1 MRSSTGWAVAACVAA
16 GVLTAGMSAMAAE
29 PPLPRY
35 ALTVALDPGESRLEG
50 SMLATLLPEM
60 GDRVTFVLHR
70 GLSPRTGTP
79 GATLARVGERDH
91 LEIWEISLPGPAREF
106 SLAWQGIIEHPLE
119 QVGEEYARGQ
129 KETPGTIRG
138 DGVFLSDATG
148 WYPVIE
154 GLRHVFLLDVTA
166 PAGWEI
172 VSQGRRTRHELD
184 GGVARIRWE
193 SDEPQAEVWLVG
205 GPLTEYARTVGDR
218 QAMVFLRQP
227 DPALAGKYLDATF
240 QYIDLYSRL
249 VGPYPYAKFALVE
262 NFWET
267 GYGMPSFTL
276 LGSQV
281 IRLPFILTTSYPHE
295 ILHNWWGNS
304 VGIDYA
310 SGNWGEGLTAYL
322 SDHLMKEQRGEGAEP
337 RLTTLQ
343 KYADYVRGGRDLP
356 LAEFR
361 SRHGSVS
368 EAVGYGKGS
377 MLFHMLRLELGDPA
391 FVEGLRDF
399 YRTWKFRAASF
410 DDLRASFERA
420 SGRAL
425 GAFFDT
431 WVKRSGAPVL
441 ALGRVTAEP
450 LDGGRWRLVG
460 SLRQGQQEDPYPI
473 TVPVAV
479 TMEGVRDAFLARVR
493 MDGREAGLSLDLP
506 GRPVRVDVDPEYDL
520 FRRLDPGEIPPA
532 ISRAFGAGKAVIV
545 LPVGAPEP
553 MAAAWRSFAE
563 TLRGIGPGS
572 TQVVTDAE
580 MDAPPPGE
588 SVWLLGWENRLLPAV
603 TASLARLGGEVR
615 PAGVSMGGTDVARV
629 GHVVV
634 ATGSHPTD
642 AGETLLWIAADTP
655 AALPGLGRKLPHYH
669 KYSFLGFEGDEPA
682 NVLKGRW
689 EVTDSPLTLFLGAG
703 RPARGS
709 LPARKALAELPA
721 VFDAARMS
729 ATVTGLASTEGAG
742 RVFGSSPATG
752 TARAATYIAREM
764 AAAGLA
770 PGADGGG
777 WFQEFDATAGEPP
790 RKGALRN
797 VIGLL
802 PGSDPALASERIVV
816 GAHFDAL
823 VPPGAD
829 DNASGVAVMLELAR
843 HLAGTLKPL
852 RTIVF
857 AAFDGEEWGRL
868 GSRRYVDSPPGV
880 LPGPVMAMVNLD
892 TVGRLGKR
900 LIAIGAPSAR
910 EWVHILRGAGFVT
923 GVEIDTPSADLDAGD
938 HLSFREKGTP
948 AIQLFTGPHA
958 DYHRPTDTPERVD
971 AGGLA
976 RVAAVASEV
985 VGYLAGRKE
994 PLTPAGA
1001 VPAQAAGGGDGQA
1014 RKVSIGTVPD
1024 FAWDGT
1030 GMRISGAVA
1039 GSPAEKA
1046 GLRDGD
1052 VIVSL
1057 DGREVGS
1064 LREFSTVLKTLS
1076 AGATVKL
1083 RWLRGETA
1091 MEADLT
1097 VEAR

>member
-1 MRSSTGWAVAACVAA
+1 
-16 GVLTAGMSAMAAE
+16 
-29 PPLPRY
+29 
-35 ALTVALDPGESRLEG
+35 
-50 SMLATLLPEM
+50 
-60 GDRVTFVLHR
+60 
-70 GLSPRTGTP
+70 
-79 GATLARVGERDH
+79 LARAGEEDH
-91 LEIWEISLPGPAREF
+91 LEHWSVTLAPGSRMFE
-106 SLAWQGIIEHPLE
+106 LAWEGRIDHPLE

-138 DGVFLSDATG
+138 DGVFLSDTTG
-148 WYPVIE
+148 WYPVID
-154 GLRHVFLLDVTA
+154 GLRHSFSLDVNA
-166 PAGWEI
+166 PSGWEV
-172 VSQGRRTRHELD
+172 VSQGRRTRHERD
-184 GGVARIRWE
+184 AGGTRVRWE

-205 GPLTEYARTVGDR
+205 GPLTEYVRSLGDR
-218 QAMVFLRQP
+218 QAMVFLREP
-227 DPALAGKYLDATF
+227 DAALAGKYLDATF
-240 QYIDLYSRL
+240 QYVDLYSRL
-249 VGPYPYAKFALVE
+249 IGPYPYGKFALVE

-276 LGSQV
+276 LGPQV

-343 KYADYVRGGRDLP
+343 KYADYARGGRDLP
-356 LAEFR
+356 LTEFR

-368 EAVGYGKGS
+368 EAVGYGKGA
-377 MLFHMLRLELGDPA
+377 MLFHMLRLELGDRL
-391 FVEGLRDF
+391 FVEGLREF
-399 YRTWKFRAASF
+399 YRTWKFRGASF
-410 DDLRASFERA
+410 GDLRASFELV
-420 SGRAL
+420 SGRDL
-425 GAFFDT
+425 SGFFRT
-431 WVKRSGAPVL
+431 WVERPGAPVL
-441 ALGRVTAEP
+441 AVERVSAALLE
-450 LDGGRWRLVG
+450 GGGWRLEGV
-460 SLRQGQQEDPYPI
+460 LRQIQPEAPYPV

-479 TMEGVRDAFLARVR
+479 TVDGERDARLATVR
-493 MDGREAGLSLDLP
+493 IDGREAPFTVDLP
-506 GRPVRVDVDPEYDL
+506 ARPTRVDVDPEYDL

-545 LPVGAPEP
+545 LPADAPEP
-553 MAAAWRSFAE
+553 MAAAWRDFAGL
-563 TLRGIGPGS
+563 LRGIGPG
-572 TQVVTDAE
+572 TTRVVTDAE
-580 MDAPPPGE
+580 LAAIPPDE
-588 SVWLLGWENRLLPAV
+588 SVWLLGWENRHLPTVAAAV
-603 TASLARLGGEVR
+603 ARLGGEVR
-615 PAGVSMGGTDVARV
+615 APGVRLGGNDLGSAGHSFVAVAR
-629 GHVVV
+629 
-634 ATGSHPTD
+634 HPTD
-642 AGETLLWIAADTP
+642 AAGTLLWIAADTP
-655 AALPGLGRKLPHYH
+655 EALPGLGRKLPHYH

-689 EVTDSPLTLFLGAG
+689 ETADSPLTLFLGTE

-721 VFDAARMS
+721 LFDAARMG

-742 RVFGSSPATG
+742 RLFGSSAETG

-770 PGADGGG
+770 PGAGDGG
-777 WFQEFDATAGEPP
+777 WFQEFEATAGDPP

-816 GAHFDAL
+816 GAHFDAV

-829 DNASGVAVMLELAR
+829 DNASGVAVLLELAR
-843 HLAGTLKPL
+843 HLAGTSKPL

-857 AAFDGEEWGRL
+857 AAFDGEESGRL
-868 GSRRYVDSPPGV
+868 GSRRYVDSPPGA
-880 LPGPVMAMVNLD
+880 LPGPVMAMVSLD
-892 TVGRLGKR
+892 TVGRLGRR
-900 LIAIGAPSAR
+900 LIAIGTPSAR

-938 HLSFREKGTP
+938 HLSFREKGIP

-958 DYHRPTDTPERVD
+958 DYHRPTDIPERID
-971 AGGLA
+971 PAGLA

-985 VGYLAGRKE
+985 VGYLAGRRE

-1001 VPAQAAGGGDGQA
+1001 VPTQGARGDGPA
-1014 RKVSIGTVPD
+1014 RKVSLGTVPD
-1024 FAWDGT
+1024 FAWDGR
-1030 GMRISGAVA
+1030 GMRLSGTMA

-1052 VIVSL
+1052 VIVAV

-1064 LREFSTVLKTLS
+1064 LRDFSTILKSLA
-1076 AGATVKL
+1076 AGAGVRL
-1083 RWLRGETA
+1083 RWLRGDTA

-1097 VEAR
+1097 VESR

>member
-1 MRSSTGWAVAACVAA
+1 MRSLTGWAVAAGVAVRVLAA
-16 GVLTAGMSAMAAE
+16 GVSATAAE

-35 ALTVALDPGESRLEG
+35 ALTVALDPGKSRLEG
-50 SMLATLLPEM
+50 SVRATLPAETGNPL
-60 GDRVTFVLHR
+60 RFVLHR
-70 GLSPRTGTP
+70 GLSPRTVTP
-79 GATLARVGERDH
+79 GATLGRVGERDH
-91 LEIWEISLPGPAREF
+91 LEIWEVSLPGPAREF
-106 SLAWQGIIEHPLE
+106 SLTWQGIIEHPLE

-129 KETPGTIRG
+129 KETPGTIRA

-154 GLRHVFLLDVTA
+154 GLRHAFTLDVSA
-166 PAGWEI
+166 PAGWEV

-184 GGVARIRWE
+184 GGVTRIRWE

-205 GPLTEYARTVGDR
+205 GPLTEYARTLGDR

-240 QYIDLYSRL
+240 QYVDLYSRL
-249 VGPYPYAKFALVE
+249 IGRYPYAKFALVE

-337 RLTTLQ
+337 RQTTLQ
-343 KYADYVRGGRDLP
+343 KYADYVRGGRDQT

-391 FVEGLRDF
+391 FIEGLRDF

-420 SGRAL
+420 SGRGL
-425 GAFFDT
+425 GTFFDT

-441 ALGRVTAEP
+441 ALGRVTAGQ
-450 LDGGRWRLVG
+450 LDGGRWRLAG
-460 SLRQGQQEDPYPI
+460 SLRQGQQDDPYP
-473 TVPVAV
+473 VRVQVAV
-479 TMEGVRDAFLARVR
+479 TMEGVREALPARVR
-493 MDGREAGLSLDLP
+493 MDGREAAFSLDLP

-532 ISRAFGAGKAVIV
+532 ISRAFGAEKAVIV
-545 LPVGAPEP
+545 LPAGAPEP

-572 TQVVTDAE
+572 TRVVTDA
-580 MDAPPPGE
+580 DIDTPPPGE

-603 TASLARLGGEVR
+603 TASLAKLGGEVR
-615 PAGVSMGGTDVARV
+615 PDGVRMGGTDLARA
-629 GHVVV
+629 GHAVV
-634 ATGSHPTD
+634 ATGSHSAD

-721 VFDAARMS
+721 VFDAGRMGGTIAR
-729 ATVTGLASTEGAG
+729 LASPEMEG
-742 RVFGSSPATG
+742 RVFGSPG
-752 TARAATYIAREM
+752 AAKAASYISTEM

-770 PGADGGG
+770 PGGDGGG
-777 WFQEFDATAGEPP
+777 WFQEFEAAAGEPP
-790 RKGALRN
+790 RKGMLRN
-797 VIGLL
+797 VIGVL
-802 PGSDPALASERIVV
+802 PGTDPGLAAERIVV
-816 GAHFDAL
+816 GAHYDAW

-852 RTIVF
+852 RTIAF
-857 AAFDGEEWGRL
+857 AAFDGEEHGRL
-868 GSRRYVDSPPGV
+868 GSKRYVEAPLASPSG
-880 LPGPVMAMVNLD
+880 GVMAMVNLD
-892 TVGRLGKR
+892 TVGRLGRK
-900 LIAIGAPSAR
+900 LIAIGTPSAR

-958 DYHRPTDTPERVD
+958 DYHRPTDTPDRVD
-971 AGGLA
+971 QSGLA
-976 RVAAVASEV
+976 RVVAVASEV

-1001 VPAQAAGGGDGQA
+1001 VPAQGAGGDGQA
-1014 RKVSIGTVPD
+1014 RKVSLGTVPD
-1024 FAWDGT
+1024 FSWDGK
-1030 GMRISGAVA
+1030 GMRLSGTTA

-1064 LREFSTVLKTLS
+1064 LRDFSTILKTLS

-1091 MEADLT
+1091 MEDDLT
-1097 VEAR
+1097 LEGR

>member
-1 MRSSTGWAVAACVAA
+1 MRSLTGWAVAAGVAA
-16 GVLTAGMSAMAAE
+16 GTLTAGMSAMAAE

-35 ALTVALDPGESRLEG
+35 ALTAALDPGESRLEG
-50 SMLATLLPEM
+50 SLRATLPTETGNPL
-60 GDRVTFVLHR
+60 RFVLHR
-70 GLSPRTGTP
+70 GLSPRTVTP

-91 LEIWEISLPGPAREF
+91 LEIWEVSFPGPAREF
-106 SLAWQGIIEHPLE
+106 SLNWQGIIEHPLE

-154 GLRHVFLLDVTA
+154 GLRHAFTLDVSA
-166 PAGWEI
+166 PAGWEV

-205 GPLTEYARTVGDR
+205 GPLTEYARTLGDR

-227 DPALAGKYLDATF
+227 DLALAGKYLDATF
-240 QYIDLYSRL
+240 QYVDLYSRL

-304 VGIDYA
+304 VGIDCA

-343 KYADYVRGGRDLP
+343 KYADYVREGRDSP
-356 LAEFR
+356 LTEFR

-391 FVEGLRDF
+391 FIEGLRDF
-399 YRTWKFRAASF
+399 YRTWKFKAASF

-441 ALGRVTAEP
+441 ALGRVTDEP
-450 LDGGRWRLVG
+450 LDAGRWRLAG
-460 SLRQGQQEDPYPI
+460 SLRQGQQEDPYP
-473 TVPVAV
+473 VRVQVAV

-493 MDGREAGLSLDLP
+493 MDGREAGFSLDLP

-545 LPVGAPEP
+545 LPAGAPEP
-553 MAAAWRSFAE
+553 MVAAWRSFAE

-572 TQVVTDAE
+572 TRVVTDAE

-615 PAGVSMGGTDVARV
+615 PDGVSMGGTDVARA

-634 ATGSHPTD
+634 ATGSHPAD

-689 EVTDSPLTLFLGAG
+689 EVTDSPLTLFLGTE

-709 LPARKALAELPA
+709 LPVRKALAELPA
-721 VFDAARMS
+721 VFDAGRMS

-742 RVFGSSPATG
+742 RVFGSEQCD
-752 TARAATYIAREM
+752 RDR
-764 AAAGLA
+764 
-770 PGADGGG
+770 
-777 WFQEFDATAGEPP
+777 
-790 RKGALRN
+790 
-797 VIGLL
+797 
-802 PGSDPALASERIVV
+802 PGSDVHRPGDGRGRPRAGGRRRGMVPGVRGDRRRTAPEGGVAQRHRSPPGKRSGAGVRADRRRRALRRAGATRGRRQRLGSGGHAGAGPVYGPDFQAAADDRLRRLRRGGV
-816 GAHFDAL
+816 GTPRLAAL
-823 VPPGAD
+823 RRLPPGA
-829 DNASGVAVMLELAR
+829 
-843 HLAGTLKPL
+843 
-852 RTIVF
+852 
-857 AAFDGEEWGRL
+857 
-868 GSRRYVDSPPGV
+868 

-892 TVGRLGKR
+892 TVGRLGRK
-900 LIAIGAPSAR
+900 LITIGTPSAR
-910 EWVHILRGAGFVT
+910 EWVHIMRGAGFVT

-958 DYHRPTDTPERVD
+958 DYHRPTDTPDRVD
-971 AGGLA
+971 AAGLA

-1001 VPAQAAGGGDGQA
+1001 VPAQAAGGGTA
-1014 RKVSIGTVPD
+1014 RRGRSAWAPCPTSPGTERGCACRAPWPVRRLRRR
-1024 FAWDGT
+1024 ACATGT
-1030 GMRISGAVA
+1030 
-1039 GSPAEKA
+1039 
-1046 GLRDGD
+1046 
-1052 VIVSL
+1052 
-1057 DGREVGS
+1057 
-1064 LREFSTVLKTLS
+1064 
-1076 AGATVKL
+1076 
-1083 RWLRGETA
+1083 
-1091 MEADLT
+1091 
-1097 VEAR
+1097 